1 MAYQVLDIRTQK
13 GMTEAE
19 SAEHLRK
26 RTAEALKYERYKGN
40 YDPSREHLNFEV
52 SRGGV
57 ITMVDKKHSIPTRMK
72 NNLTARGID
81 DPNIGKVKIPQ
92 RTIVNLILGGSRD
105 QMRKL
110 AFGDQQLKEGDNADN
125 SQLKRKE
132 DIEKWA
138 KDMYQ
143 FIAKK
148 YGEENILA
156 FVVHLDETNPH
167 AHCTLMPI
175 NEKGEFKFKE
185 IFCGGTKNGIRKT
198 FMQLHDELA
207 VITGKYDLKR
217 GSHIADTGARHRT
230 TEEYYRWLDEQR
242 NELEQKCSSLQE
254 EIHVY
259 QKTKRSLEEEIKKAE
274 KRVKGLTT
282 MIGNLENDKATIQS
296 QIEQLQRSNEEST
309 REKESRLFILQQQL
323 QIIEGKISDK
333 QEKLN
338 FATSQLKELGAQNR
352 ELHDEYDHLQEEIGK
367 VVPIAQE
374 RAMRDVQAQLS
385 QMMIDDT
392 KIQFSRLSQ
401 LDANTLDYF
410 EGTLLMDMAEHGQAI
425 MTVAAALFLGYV
437 DQATEFAQ
445 THGGGGSPGS
455 DWGKKDGED
464 DRKWAR
470 RCLSEAAR
478 MKSSKGRYR
487 KR

>member
-198 FMQLHDELA
+198 FM
-207 VITGKYDLKR
+207 
-217 GSHIADTGARHRT
+217 
-230 TEEYYRWLDEQR
+230 
-242 NELEQKCSSLQE
+242 
-254 EIHVY
+254 
-259 QKTKRSLEEEIKKAE
+259 
-274 KRVKGLTT
+274 
-282 MIGNLENDKATIQS
+282 
-296 QIEQLQRSNEEST
+296 
-309 REKESRLFILQQQL
+309 
-323 QIIEGKISDK
+323 
-333 QEKLN
+333 
-338 FATSQLKELGAQNR
+338 
-352 ELHDEYDHLQEEIGK
+352 
-367 VVPIAQE
+367 
-374 RAMRDVQAQLS
+374 
-385 QMMIDDT
+385 
-392 KIQFSRLSQ
+392 
-401 LDANTLDYF
+401 
-410 EGTLLMDMAEHGQAI
+410 
-425 MTVAAALFLGYV
+425 
-437 DQATEFAQ
+437 
-445 THGGGGSPGS
+445 
-455 DWGKKDGED
+455 
-464 DRKWAR
+464 
-470 RCLSEAAR
+470 
-478 MKSSKGRYR
+478 
-487 KR
+487 